1 MENKTITMPLSEYE
15 RLTKIDK
22 ELEEMIKMN
31 IELKDAKAIF
41 IDRRNSL
48 NSTYQTRIYG
58 KGVEL
63 NKAIK
68 ELRREVDEMYIEHLG
83 YKEKWEEAVEDYRK
97 KGHPLAEKLGSITSK
112 WWYKLFNYGK

>member
-31 IELKDAKAIF
+31 IELKDAKAVF

-48 NSTYQTRIYG
+48 NSTYQTRI
-58 KGVEL
+58 
-63 NKAIK
+63 
-68 ELRREVDEMYIEHLG
+68 
-83 YKEKWEEAVEDYRK
+83 
-97 KGHPLAEKLGSITSK
+97 
-112 WWYKLFNYGK
+112 